1 MVDIYDNAII
11 DYNAINNIIT
21 SIKSQ
26 STKVSE
32 IVKIARISSDNLGT
46 SQPTDLSNLKIVTA
60 KSTFKSDGS
69 ATFRLPGFTSQ
80 PIVNVTLVSPSK
92 PPLMTCSVVFDSQA
106 TNVGTFTVYLLGIA
120 DSSRIAATV
129 AHVIAIGS

>member
-21 SIKSQ
+21 SLKDQ

-32 IVKIARISSDNLGT
+32 IVKIARVSSDNLGT

-60 KSTFKSDGS
+60 KSTFNANGE
-69 ATFRLPGFTSQ
+69 ATFRLPGFTSN
-80 PIVNVTLVSPSK
+80 PIVNVTLVYPIKPST
-92 PPLMTCSVVFDSQA
+92 PLTFSVVFDSQA
-106 TNVGTFTVYLLGIA
+106 TNVGTFTVYLNTKV
-120 DSSRIAATV
+120 ATNII

>member
-21 SIKSQ
+21 SLKNQ

-32 IVKIARISSDNLGT
+32 IVKIARISSDNIGT
-46 SQPTDLSNLKIVTA
+46 SQLTDLSNLKIVTA
-60 KSTFKSDGS
+60 KSTFNASGE
-69 ATFRLPGFTSQ
+69 ATFRLPGFTSN
-80 PIVNVTLVSPSK
+80 PIVNVTLVYSKVPSK
-92 PPLMTCSVVFDSQA
+92 PVTFSVLFDSQA
-106 TNVGTFTVYLLGIA
+106 TNVGTFTVYL
-120 DSSRIAATV
+120 DTKAATDII

>member
-21 SIKSQ
+21 SLKNQ

-32 IVKIARISSDNLGT
+32 IVKIARISSDNIGT
-46 SQPTDLSNLKIVTA
+46 SQLTDLSNLKIVTA
-60 KSTFKSDGS
+60 KSTFNANGE
-69 ATFRLPGFTSQ
+69 ATFRLPGFTSN
-80 PIVNVTLVSPSK
+80 PIVNVTLVYSKVPSK
-92 PPLMTCSVVFDSQA
+92 PVTFSVLFDSQA
-106 TNVGTFTVYLLGIA
+106 TNVGTFTVYL
-120 DSSRIAATV
+120 DTKAATDII